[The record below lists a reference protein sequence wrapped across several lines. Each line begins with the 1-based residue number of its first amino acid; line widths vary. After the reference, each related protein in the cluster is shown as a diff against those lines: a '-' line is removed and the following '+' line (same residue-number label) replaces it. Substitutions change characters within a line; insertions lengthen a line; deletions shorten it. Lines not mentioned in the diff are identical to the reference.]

1 LWNDSLC
8 LRRLLLENI
17 KYQGR
22 MIGRVVDMRF
32 VELFKKIF
40 IRFLLVSNLNLVENT
55 CLVVGLVCLP

>member
-1 LWNDSLC
+1 
-8 LRRLLLENI
+8 
-17 KYQGR
+17 